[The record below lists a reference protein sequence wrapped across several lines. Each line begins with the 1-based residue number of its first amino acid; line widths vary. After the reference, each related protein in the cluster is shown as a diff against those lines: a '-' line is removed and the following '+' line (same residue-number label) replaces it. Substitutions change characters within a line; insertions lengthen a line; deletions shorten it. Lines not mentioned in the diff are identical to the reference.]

1 MAEAAFFDLDK
12 TILARSSGLSLGKN
26 FYREGLISKRT
37 LLRGVVA
44 QVVYLLVGAD
54 EQKMEKMRERAL
66 ALTKG
71 WEKAKVTQIVE
82 EVMGEAITPTI
93 YREALDIIEE
103 HKLKGRKV
111 YIVSSSPEEIV
122 GPLAELLEVDGGI
135 GSRALVDEE
144 GRYTGE
150 LDFYCYG
157 ANKAVAIKELAERED
172 IDLSASYA
180 YSDSITDLPMLE
192 AVGIA
197 VAANPDRDLRK
208 LAMERSW
215 EIVRFTSPVTIRK
228 RLAEMSPPQSTLL
241 TGAVALSA
249 AGVVTYLWI
258 RRRNAR
264 PLSRFAYA
272 MNAIR
277 PRPR

>member
-1 MAEAAFFDLDK
+1 M
-12 TILARSSGLSLGKN
+12 
-26 FYREGLISKRT
+26 
-37 LLRGVVA
+37 
-44 QVVYLLVGAD
+44 VYLLVGAD
-54 EQKMEKMRERAL
+54 EQKMDKMRERAL

-82 EVMGEAITPTI
+82 EVMGEVITPTI
-93 YREALDIIEE
+93 YKEALDIIEE

-157 ANKAVAIKELAERED
+157 ANKAVAIKELADTED

-180 YSDSITDLPMLE
+180 YTDSITDLPMLE
-192 AVGIA
+192 AVGVP

-208 LAMERSW
+208 LALERGW
-215 EIVRFTSPVTIRK
+215 EIIRFTSPVTIRK
-228 RLAEMSPPQSTLL
+228 RLAEMTPPQGTML
-241 TGAVALSA
+241 TGALALSA
-249 AGVVTYLWI
+249 AAVVTYLWV
-258 RRRNAR
+258 RRRSAK
-264 PLSRFAYA
+264 PQSRLVYA
-272 MNAIR
+272 WNVIR